1 MTTGLE
7 WAERS
12 GAERSGAER
21 SGAAAVARQRG
32 LRGEGQRP
40 HLALLGQLPL
50 LARNVRSMSMM
61 PQVRAPRPAP
71 SLACALRPLPPSAHK
86 PRTSRCRRSQC
97 DETAVEQSRSESE
110 SERDLDLEPT
120 WARLGIPKI
129 PCAQCA
135 SPCIAM
141 RYGWASHIHAAD
153 EMMQRRAG
161 PFRVLYSPAR
171 ERGSERE
178 RERERERDRE

>member
-1 MTTGLE
+1 MG
-7 WAERS
+7 
-12 GAERSGAER
+12 GAERSRAERGGAR

-86 PRTSRCRRSQC
+86 PRTSRCRRGQC
-97 DETAVEQSRSESE
+97 DETAMEQSRSESE
-110 SERDLDLEPT
+110 RARER
-120 WARLGIPKI
+120 
-129 PCAQCA
+129 
-135 SPCIAM
+135 
-141 RYGWASHIHAAD
+141 
-153 EMMQRRAG
+153 QRERKRDRERERERG
-161 PFRVLYSPAR
+161 R
-171 ERGSERE
+171 ERGSERASE
-178 RERERERDRE
+178 RARERVEVKPS